1 MIIYKKCLNTIKI
14 VTKRNSF
21 NFTLKILI
29 ILNIFF
35 NSVYVLDVNVGFVS
49 VIMLRN
55 VIILYTKFKKWIYKN
70 LRNVRTFLKFYYSFF
85 NHLNLQLLKLLLFM
99 KES

>member
-35 NSVYVLDVNVGFVS
+35 NSVYVLGVNVGFVS

-70 LRNVRTFLKFYYSFF
+70 LKNVRTFLKFYIFIF
-85 NHLNLQLLKLLLFM
+85 
-99 KES
+99 

>member
-55 VIILYTKFKKWIYKN
+55 VIILYTKFKKWIYIKI
-70 LRNVRTFLKFYYSFF
+70 
-85 NHLNLQLLKLLLFM
+85 
-99 KES
+99 

>member
-14 VTKRNSF
+14 VTKKNSF

-55 VIILYTKFKKWIYKN
+55 VIILYSKFKWLKNEVLYKKIWKMFEHLSN
-70 LRNVRTFLKFYYSFF
+70 YIKLHFLII
-85 NHLNLQLLKLLLFM
+85 
-99 KES
+99 

>member
-70 LRNVRTFLKFYYSFF
+70 LRNVRTFLKFYIFIF
-85 NHLNLQLLKLLLFM
+85 
-99 KES
+99 

>member
-14 VTKRNSF
+14 VTKKNSF

-35 NSVYVLDVNVGFVS
+35 NSVFVLDVNVGFVS

-55 VIILYTKFKKWIYKN
+55 VIILYSKFKWLKNEVLYKKIWKMFEHLSN
-70 LRNVRTFLKFYYSFF
+70 YIKLHFLII
-85 NHLNLQLLKLLLFM
+85 
-99 KES
+99 

>member
-35 NSVYVLDVNVGFVS
+35 NSVYVLGVNVGFVS

-55 VIILYTKFKKWIYKN
+55 VIILYTKFKKWIYIKI
-70 LRNVRTFLKFYYSFF
+70 
-85 NHLNLQLLKLLLFM
+85 
-99 KES
+99 

>member
-70 LRNVRTFLKFYYSFF
+70 LKNVRTFLKFYFPFF
-85 NHLNLQLLKLLLFM
+85 NHLNLQLLK
-99 KES
+99 

>member
-35 NSVYVLDVNVGFVS
+35 NSVYVLGVNVGFVS

-70 LRNVRTFLKFYYSFF
+70 LRNVRTFLKFYIFIF
-85 NHLNLQLLKLLLFM
+85 
-99 KES
+99 

>member
-55 VIILYTKFKKWIYKN
+55 VIILYTKFKK
-70 LRNVRTFLKFYYSFF
+70 
-85 NHLNLQLLKLLLFM
+85 
-99 KES
+99 